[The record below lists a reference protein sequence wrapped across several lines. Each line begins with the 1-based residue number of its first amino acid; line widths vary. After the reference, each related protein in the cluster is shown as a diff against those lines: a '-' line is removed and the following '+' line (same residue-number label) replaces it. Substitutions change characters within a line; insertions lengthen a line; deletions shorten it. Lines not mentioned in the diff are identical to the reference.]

1 MHSKVIR
8 FYMWIQA
15 FPFIFFSISVYY
27 RILNIASCDLQEA
40 LTVYLLYWAFSRCP
54 LRSTPHLP
62 LLLALE
68 LTYMQGVV
76 LWLQFGL
83 DQQEALAGDGRV
95 CRGGGGRQNI
105 YYSCSALC
113 CVALSWLYQRPPL
126 WPAALSES
134 LLSAGFGGPFCPQVL
149 LGCWK

>member
-8 FYMWIQA
+8 FYMCIQA
-15 FPFIFFSISVYY
+15 LPFIFFSISVYH

-40 LTVYLLYWAFSRCP
+40 LAVYLLYWTFSRCP
-54 LRSTPHLP
+54 LRSNPHLP
-62 LLLALE
+62 LFLALE

-83 DQQEALAGDGRV
+83 DQQEALAEDGRV

-105 YYSCSALC
+105 YSSCSPLC
-113 CVALSWLYQRPPL
+113 CVALSWLYQSPPL
-126 WPAALSES
+126 WPAALSKS
-134 LLSAGFGGPFCPQVL
+134 PLSAGFGGPFCPQVL
-149 LGCWK
+149 LGC